1 MGQGSGILREETG
14 QWNGSRGQ
22 GSGTRAGE
30 GHHARAVMQPAQKKG
45 KATPTEEATFKAML
59 ERATGRYRGNP
70 SGIATITERTIAAM
84 GLQPDRNEVLA
95 VTANILAYRKEMTT
109 GKGKHKRRFQ
119 TEEMS
124 AAVRDC
130 LKQYSDAQ

>member
-1 MGQGSGILREETG
+1 VVLQRNMQYPV
-14 QWNGSRGQ
+14 SR
-22 GSGTRAGE
+22 
-30 GHHARAVMQPAQKKG
+30 
-45 KATPTEEATFKAML
+45 
-59 ERATGRYRGNP
+59 
-70 SGIATITERTIAAM
+70 
-84 GLQPDRNEVLA
+84 LQPDRNEVLA